1 MPACPSDTRRY
12 REQSAWRTSP
22 HRSGAWLCNGASGLI
37 GLRDSLL
44 ELPESET
51 WVSASSADLQSVANW
66 SAALLKVLDQHDP
79 LKSVLAVNQ
88 DFLGIY
94 DYDARALF
102 LDEQAI
108 NRATIRLYWGVIGLV
123 SQWLGC
129 EVEDLTVVVLT
140 HELAHAYTQL
150 GADIA
155 GWRWP
160 AAAFAAAELGLKE

>member
-1 MPACPSDTRRY
+1 M
-12 REQSAWRTSP
+12 
-22 HRSGAWLCNGASGLI
+22 
-37 GLRDSLL
+37 
-44 ELPESET
+44 
-51 WVSASSADLQSVANW
+51 
-66 SAALLKVLDQHDP
+66 LDQHDP

-129 EVEDLTVVVLT
+129 NVE
-140 HELAHAYTQL
+140 EQL
-150 GADIA
+150 GDD
-155 GWRWP
+155 
-160 AAAFAAAELGLKE
+160 